1 MTKMKSERTLC
12 GRRSLG
18 CGGGDGG
25 VVGRGFSIFL
35 GLCAASCVLCH
46 SKTFS
51 SLDRFL
57 AAAESANKSR
67 ELVVPGLVEGG
78 TGALDGGFDFFV
90 VATLIRGAVT
100 AYSQII
106 RMIQFENN

>member
-1 MTKMKSERTLC
+1 MKKSKQTLC

-35 GLCAASCVLCH
+35 GLCAANWVLCH

-51 SLDRFL
+51 SLERFL

-67 ELVVPGLVEGG
+67 ELVEAGLVEGG
-78 TGALDGGFDFFV
+78 IGAPGGRGFGFFV
-90 VATLIRGAVT
+90 VATFMRGAETV
-100 AYSQII
+100 
-106 RMIQFENN
+106 N